1 MADNTIK
8 IFTIKVDTQ
17 SGELKINGITKSF
30 KDAEIALK
38 DLNQQSVKTT
48 KTGLNPLTGAT
59 GLAGAA
65 VTELG
70 RTISDVNYGFP
81 AVANNISQLG
91 SLFTILTTKAGGAKG
106 AFELMM
112 KQLRGPLGI
121 LLAFQVAITLIEA
134 ISKGFIKL
142 GKDTDTLTK
151 AFKDAGKG
159 VADISG
165 NFETYINTLQDS
177 NKSQEEQEEAVK
189 RLNKE
194 FPDFVQNLKES
205 DLSMQ
210 DIKNSTKEANEQI
223 DLQRLAIINLAKSR
237 AAQKRIEELSAE
249 IIDKQVEQQKEAI
262 ALGVEGSTSEE
273 LRRKAALKS
282 IDEFS
287 VANNEVNDADRITRL
302 NKLADLKE
310 ENKVFIENKRQEIK
324 LLSDYI
330 EFEDDNRK
338 KSTKS
343 KRAFVARELS
353 FNEEI
358 LKSQDKVN
366 KKITKSQFVRLEQEE
381 ELQKKLAQIKFD
393 EYKERELARANAIKD
408 PEDRRKAIEKAN
420 EAISRS
426 QTSLSQYEIQLTKET
441 QDKKTQIIA
450 DAIVKQF
457 DLATQLNAKER
468 EAILGFEASMAT
480 NELDKIDVERKLE
493 DEKLNNKLNA
503 LDIEKQKRIENGEFY
518 GDILIKE
525 EQAVN
530 ASERQKTKFK
540 EKEEKARLGIANQV
554 GQAIMSIAG
563 EGSAVGK
570 AVAVAMAIMN
580 TKEAI
585 TAALGAKPYGPWN
598 IAQAV
603 ATGVFGMQQVREI
616 MSTKLPEAAGGSG
629 GGAGASMSVSA
640 PDFNVVGQGAGSQVA
655 QAVTSAQDRPF
666 RAYVV
671 SGDVTSAQELDR
683 KTLTE
688 SAIG

>member
-17 SGELKINGITKSF
+17 SGEVKINGITKSF
-30 KDAEIALK
+30 KEAEIALK

-70 RTISDVNYGFP
+70 RTVSDLNYGFP

-249 IIDKQVEQQKEAI
+249 IIDKQVEQQKETI
-262 ALGVEGSTSEE
+262 ALGVEGLEVEE
-273 LRRKAALKS
+273 LRRQSANIS

-287 VANNEVNDADRITRL
+287 EVADSERINRL
-302 NKLADLKE
+302 NALADLKE

-330 EFEDDNRK
+330 EFEEEGRK

-353 FNEEI
+353 FNDEI

-381 ELQKKLAQIKFD
+381 ELQKKLARIKQQEFS
-393 EYKERELARANAIKD
+393 ERELKRANAIKD
-408 PEDRRKAIEKAN
+408 PKDREKAITEAN
-420 EAISRS
+420 YAIGRS
-426 QTSLSQYEIQLTKET
+426 LASLSQYEIQLTKET

-468 EAILGFEASMAT
+468 EAVLGFEASMAT
-480 NELDKIDVERKLE
+480 NELDKIDAEKRLE

-503 LDIEKQKRIENGEFY
+503 LDIEKQKRIENDEFY

-603 ATGVFGMQQVREI
+603 ATGAFGMQQVREI

-629 GGAGASMSVSA
+629 GAASVSVAA
-640 PDFNVVGQGAGSQVA
+640 PDFNVVGQGAGSQLAGVVGA
-655 QAVTSAQDRPF
+655 SFGEPIK
-666 RAYVV
+666 AYVL
-671 SGDVTSAQELDR
+671 SSDVTSAQEMDR
-683 KTLTE
+683 KIDSTAT
-688 SAIG
+688 IG

>member
-17 SGELKINGITKSF
+17 SGEVKINGITKSF
-30 KDAEIALK
+30 KEAEIALK

-91 SLFTILTTKAGGAKG
+91 SLLTILTTKAGGAKG
-106 AFELMM
+106 AFELML

-121 LLAFQVAITLIEA
+121 LLAFQVGITLIEA

-249 IIDKQVEQQKEAI
+249 IIDKQVEQQKETI
-262 ALGVEGSTSEE
+262 ALGVEGLEVEE
-273 LRRKAALKS
+273 LRRQSANIS

-287 VANNEVNDADRITRL
+287 EVADSERINRL
-302 NKLADLKE
+302 NALADLKE

-330 EFEDDNRK
+330 EFEEEGRG

-381 ELQKKLAQIKFD
+381 ELQKKLARIKFD

-408 PEDRRKAIEKAN
+408 PKDRKKAIEKAN
-420 EAISRS
+420 EAIGRS
-426 QTSLSQYEIQLTKET
+426 LASLSQYEIQLTKET

-468 EAILGFEASMAT
+468 EAVLGFEASMAT
-480 NELDKIDVERKLE
+480 NELDKIEVERKLE

-540 EKEEKARLGIANQV
+540 EKEEKTKLAIANQV
-554 GQAIMSIAG
+554 SQAIIGIAG

-683 KTLTE
+683 KTVTE

>member
-17 SGELKINGITKSF
+17 SGELKINGVTKSF
-30 KDAEIALK
+30 KEAEIALK
-38 DLNQQSVKTT
+38 DLNQQSIKTT
-48 KTGLNPLTGAT
+48 KSGLNPLTGAT

-106 AFELMM
+106 AFELMI

-159 VADISG
+159 VADVSG

-223 DLQRLAIINLAKSR
+223 DLQRLAIVNLAKSR
-237 AAQKRIEELSAE
+237 AAQKRIEELSTE
-249 IIDKQVEQQKEAI
+249 IIDKQVEQQRETI
-262 ALGVEGSTSEE
+262 ALGVEGIEVEE
-273 LRRKAALKS
+273 LRRKSANIS

-287 VANNEVNDADRITRL
+287 EVADAERINRL
-302 NKLADLKE
+302 NALADLKE
-310 ENKVFIENKRQEIK
+310 ENKVFIKNKREEIK
-324 LLSDYI
+324 LLTNYI

-381 ELQKKLAQIKFD
+381 ELQKKLARIKFD

-408 PEDRRKAIEKAN
+408 PKDRRKAIEKAN
-420 EAISRS
+420 EAIGRS
-426 QTSLSQYEIQLTKET
+426 LVSLSQYEIQLTKET
-441 QDKKTQIIA
+441 QDKKTQIIG
-450 DAIVKQF
+450 DALLKQF

-480 NELDKIDVERKLE
+480 NDLDKIDAEKRLE
-493 DEKLNNKLNA
+493 EEKLTNKLNA

-525 EQAVN
+525 EQAEN

-540 EKEEKARLGIANQV
+540 EKEEKARLGIANEV

-616 MSTKLPEAAGGSG
+616 MSTKLPAAAGGSG

-640 PDFNVVGQGAGSQVA
+640 PDFNVVGAGGASQVA
-655 QAVTSAQDRPF
+655 QAVTSSQDRPF

>member
-8 IFTIKVDTQ
+8 IFTIKVDTK

-30 KDAEIALK
+30 KEAEIALK
-38 DLNQQSVKTT
+38 GLNQQSVKTT

-106 AFELMM
+106 AFQLML

-121 LLAFQVAITLIEA
+121 LLAFQVGITLLEA
-134 ISKGFIKL
+134 ISKGFF
-142 GKDTDTLTK
+142 DT
-151 AFKDAGKG
+151 G
-159 VADISG
+159 
-165 NFETYINTLQDS
+165 
-177 NKSQEEQEEAVK
+177 
-189 RLNKE
+189 
-194 FPDFVQNLKES
+194 
-205 DLSMQ
+205 
-210 DIKNSTKEANEQI
+210 KEARKAAEE
-223 DLQRLAIINLAKSR
+223 LKKLKGELAGNIVVANQYVKILEDTNTSERKR
-237 AAQKRIEELSAE
+237 ASVIEELKDLVPSLKDE
-249 IIDKQVEQQKEAI
+249 DFKYGQQLDIVRQKIIDYSIAQASRIEIDKLVEENSQLLAK
-262 ALGVEGSTSEE
+262 
-273 LRRKAALKS
+273 RRKINIINEIK
-282 IDEFS
+282 DEEEK
-287 VANNEVNDADRITRL
+287 AKAMRIY
-302 NKLADLKE
+302 AE
-310 ENKVFIENKRQEIK
+310 ENKFNLTSTGASFGIQAKEIEKSNEKI
-324 LLSDYI
+324 
-330 EFEDDNRK
+330 K
-338 KSTKS
+338 KSFENRS
-343 KRAFVARELS
+343 KTTIEESDKILEKITQLSNGFESGYVKEKKASKLRKDFIAKELS
-353 FNEEI
+353 FAEEI

-480 NELDKIDVERKLE
+480 NELNKIDIERSLE
-493 DEKLNNKLNA
+493 DERLKNKLNA
-503 LDIEKQKRIENGEFY
+503 LDIEKQKRIENDEFY

-540 EKEEKARLGIANQV
+540 EKEEKTKLAIANQV
-554 GQAIMSIAG
+554 SQAIIGIAG

-616 MSTKLPEAAGGSG
+616 MSTKLPAGAGGGG

-640 PDFNVVGQGAGSQVA
+640 PDFNVVGAGGASQVA
-655 QAVTSAQDRPF
+655 QAVTGAQDRPF

-683 KTLTE
+683 KTVTE

>member
-17 SGELKINGITKSF
+17 SGELKINGVTKSF
-30 KDAEIALK
+30 KEAEIALK
-38 DLNQQSVKTT
+38 DLNQQSIKTT
-48 KTGLNPLTGAT
+48 KSGLNPLTGAT

-106 AFELMM
+106 AFELMI

-159 VADISG
+159 VADVSG

-223 DLQRLAIINLAKSR
+223 DLQRLAIVNLAKSR
-237 AAQKRIEELSAE
+237 AAQKRIEELSTE
-249 IIDKQVEQQKEAI
+249 IIDKQVEQQRETI
-262 ALGVEGSTSEE
+262 ALGVEGIEVEE
-273 LRRKAALKS
+273 LRRKSANIS

-287 VANNEVNDADRITRL
+287 EVADAERINRL
-302 NKLADLKE
+302 NALADLKE
-310 ENKVFIENKRQEIK
+310 ENKVFIKNKREEIK
-324 LLSDYI
+324 LLTNYI

-381 ELQKKLAQIKFD
+381 ELQKKLARIKFD
-393 EYKERELARANAIKD
+393 EYKERELARTNAIKD

-420 EAISRS
+420 EAIGRS
-426 QTSLSQYEIQLTKET
+426 LVSLSQYEIQLTKET

-480 NELDKIDVERKLE
+480 NDLDKIDAEKRLE
-493 DEKLNNKLNA
+493 EEKLTNKLNA

-525 EQAVN
+525 EQAEN

-540 EKEEKARLGIANQV
+540 EKEEKARLGIANEV

-616 MSTKLPEAAGGSG
+616 MSTKLPAAAGGSG

-640 PDFNVVGQGAGSQVA
+640 PDFNVVGAGGASQVA
-655 QAVTSAQDRPF
+655 QAVTSSQDRPF

>member
-17 SGELKINGITKSF
+17 SGELKINGVTKSF
-30 KDAEIALK
+30 KEAEIALK
-38 DLNQQSVKTT
+38 DLNQQSIKTT
-48 KTGLNPLTGAT
+48 KSGLNPLTGAT

-106 AFELMM
+106 AFELMI

-159 VADISG
+159 VADVSG

-223 DLQRLAIINLAKSR
+223 DLQRLAIVNLAKSR
-237 AAQKRIEELSAE
+237 AAQKRIEELSTE
-249 IIDKQVEQQKEAI
+249 IIDKQVEQQRETI
-262 ALGVEGSTSEE
+262 ALGVEGIEVEE
-273 LRRKAALKS
+273 LRRKSANIS

-287 VANNEVNDADRITRL
+287 EVADAERINRL
-302 NKLADLKE
+302 NALADLKE
-310 ENKVFIENKRQEIK
+310 ENKVFIKNKREEIK
-324 LLSDYI
+324 LLTNYI

-381 ELQKKLAQIKFD
+381 ELQKKLARIKFD

-420 EAISRS
+420 EAIGRS
-426 QTSLSQYEIQLTKET
+426 LVSLSQYEIQLTKET

-480 NELDKIDVERKLE
+480 NDLDKIDAEKRLE
-493 DEKLNNKLNA
+493 EEKLTNKLNA
-503 LDIEKQKRIENGEFY
+503 LDIEKQKRIENDEFY

-616 MSTKLPEAAGGSG
+616 MSTKLPAAAGGSG

-640 PDFNVVGQGAGSQVA
+640 PDFNVVGAGGASQVA
-655 QAVTSAQDRPF
+655 QAVTSSQDRPF

>member
-8 IFTIKVDTQ
+8 IFTIKVDTK

-30 KDAEIALK
+30 KEAEIALK
-38 DLNQQSVKTT
+38 ELNQQSVKTT

-91 SLFTILTTKAGGAKG
+91 SLLTILMTKAGGAKG
-106 AFELMM
+106 AFQLML
-112 KQLRGPLGI
+112 KQMQGPLGI
-121 LLAFQVAITLIEA
+121 LLAFQVGITLLEA
-134 ISKGFIKL
+134 FSKGFF
-142 GKDTDTLTK
+142 DT
-151 AFKDAGKG
+151 G
-159 VADISG
+159 
-165 NFETYINTLQDS
+165 
-177 NKSQEEQEEAVK
+177 
-189 RLNKE
+189 
-194 FPDFVQNLKES
+194 
-205 DLSMQ
+205 
-210 DIKNSTKEANEQI
+210 KEASKAAEE
-223 DLQRLAIINLAKSR
+223 LKKLKGELAGNIVVANQYVKILEDTNTSERKR
-237 AAQKRIEELSAE
+237 ASVIEELKDLVPSLKDE
-249 IIDKQVEQQKEAI
+249 DFKYGQQLDIVKQKIIDYSIAQASRIEIDKLVEENSQLLAK
-262 ALGVEGSTSEE
+262 
-273 LRRKAALKS
+273 RRKINIINEIK
-282 IDEFS
+282 DEEEK
-287 VANNEVNDADRITRL
+287 AKAMRIY
-302 NKLADLKE
+302 AE
-310 ENKVFIENKRQEIK
+310 ENDFNLTSTAGSFGVAAKEIEKSNEKI
-324 LLSDYI
+324 
-330 EFEDDNRK
+330 K
-338 KSTKS
+338 KSFENRS
-343 KRAFVARELS
+343 KTTIEESDKILKKITELSNGFESGYVKEKKASKLRKDFIAKELS
-353 FNEEI
+353 FADEI

-420 EAISRS
+420 EAIARS

-468 EAILGFEASMAT
+468 EAVLGFEASMST
-480 NELDKIDVERKLE
+480 NELDKIDVQRKLE
-493 DEKLNNKLNA
+493 DEKLTNKLNA
-503 LDIEKQKRIENGEFY
+503 LDIEKQKRIENDEFY

-640 PDFNVVGQGAGSQVA
+640 PDFNVVGAGGASQVA
-655 QAVTSAQDRPF
+655 QAVTGAQDRPF

>member
-17 SGELKINGITKSF
+17 SGELKINGVTKSF
-30 KDAEIALK
+30 KEAEIALK
-38 DLNQQSVKTT
+38 DLNQQSIKTT
-48 KTGLNPLTGAT
+48 KSGLNPLTGAT

-106 AFELMM
+106 AFELMI

-159 VADISG
+159 VADVSG

-223 DLQRLAIINLAKSR
+223 DLQRLAIVNLAKSR
-237 AAQKRIEELSAE
+237 AAQKRIEELSTE
-249 IIDKQVEQQKEAI
+249 IIDKQVEQQRETI
-262 ALGVEGSTSEE
+262 ALGVEGIEVEE
-273 LRRKAALKS
+273 LRRKAANIS

-287 VANNEVNDADRITRL
+287 EVADAERINRL
-302 NKLADLKE
+302 NALADLKE
-310 ENKVFIENKRQEIK
+310 ENKVFIKNKREEIK
-324 LLSDYI
+324 LLTNYI

-381 ELQKKLAQIKFD
+381 ELQKKLARIKFD
-393 EYKERELARANAIKD
+393 EYKERE
-408 PEDRRKAIEKAN
+408 
-420 EAISRS
+420 
-426 QTSLSQYEIQLTKET
+426 
-441 QDKKTQIIA
+441 
-450 DAIVKQF
+450 
-457 DLATQLNAKER
+457 
-468 EAILGFEASMAT
+468 
-480 NELDKIDVERKLE
+480 
-493 DEKLNNKLNA
+493 
-503 LDIEKQKRIENGEFY
+503 
-518 GDILIKE
+518 
-525 EQAVN
+525 
-530 ASERQKTKFK
+530 
-540 EKEEKARLGIANQV
+540 
-554 GQAIMSIAG
+554 
-563 EGSAVGK
+563 
-570 AVAVAMAIMN
+570 
-580 TKEAI
+580 
-585 TAALGAKPYGPWN
+585 
-598 IAQAV
+598 
-603 ATGVFGMQQVREI
+603 
-616 MSTKLPEAAGGSG
+616 
-629 GGAGASMSVSA
+629 
-640 PDFNVVGQGAGSQVA
+640 
-655 QAVTSAQDRPF
+655 
-666 RAYVV
+666 
-671 SGDVTSAQELDR
+671 
-683 KTLTE
+683 
-688 SAIG
+688 

>member
-17 SGELKINGITKSF
+17 SGELKINGVTKSF
-30 KDAEIALK
+30 KEAEIALK
-38 DLNQQSVKTT
+38 DLNQQSIKTT
-48 KTGLNPLTGAT
+48 KSGLNPLTGAT

-106 AFELMM
+106 AFELMI

-159 VADISG
+159 VADVSG

-223 DLQRLAIINLAKSR
+223 DLQRLAIVNLAKSR
-237 AAQKRIEELSAE
+237 AAQKRIEELSTE
-249 IIDKQVEQQKEAI
+249 IIDKQVEQQRETI
-262 ALGVEGSTSEE
+262 ALGVEGIEVEE
-273 LRRKAALKS
+273 LRRKSANIS

-287 VANNEVNDADRITRL
+287 EVADAERINRL
-302 NKLADLKE
+302 NALADLKE
-310 ENKVFIENKRQEIK
+310 ENKVFIKNKREEIK
-324 LLSDYI
+324 LLTNYI

-381 ELQKKLAQIKFD
+381 ELQKKLARIKFD
-393 EYKERELARANAIKD
+393 EYKERELARTNAIKD

-420 EAISRS
+420 EAIGRS
-426 QTSLSQYEIQLTKET
+426 LVSLSQYEIQLTKET
-441 QDKKTQIIA
+441 QDKKTQIIG
-450 DAIVKQF
+450 DALLKQF

-480 NELDKIDVERKLE
+480 NDLDKIDAEKRLE
-493 DEKLNNKLNA
+493 EEKLTNKLNA
-503 LDIEKQKRIENGEFY
+503 LDIEKQKRIENDEFY

-616 MSTKLPEAAGGSG
+616 MSTKLPAAAGGSG

-640 PDFNVVGQGAGSQVA
+640 PDFNVVGAGGASQVA
-655 QAVTSAQDRPF
+655 QAVTSSQDRPF

>member
-1 MADNTIK
+1 MADNIIK
-8 IFTIKVDTQ
+8 TFTIKVDTQ
-17 SGELKINGITKSF
+17 SGEVKINGITKSF
-30 KDAEIALK
+30 KEAEIALK
-38 DLNQQSVKTT
+38 DLNQQAKNTT
-48 KTGLNPLTGAT
+48 ETGLNPLTGAT
-59 GLAGAA
+59 GLAGATI
-65 VTELG
+65 TELG
-70 RTISDVNYGFP
+70 RTVSDLNYGFP

-106 AFELMM
+106 AFQLI
-112 KQLRGPLGI
+112 KQEMSGPLGI
-121 LLAFQVAITLIEA
+121 LFAFQVGITLLEA
-134 ISKGFIKL
+134 FSKGFF
-142 GKDTDTLTK
+142 DT
-151 AFKDAGKG
+151 G
-159 VADISG
+159 
-165 NFETYINTLQDS
+165 
-177 NKSQEEQEEAVK
+177 
-189 RLNKE
+189 
-194 FPDFVQNLKES
+194 
-205 DLSMQ
+205 
-210 DIKNSTKEANEQI
+210 KEASKASEE
-223 DLQRLAIINLAKSR
+223 LKKLKGELASNIVVANQYVKILEDTNTSERKR
-237 AAQKRIEELSAE
+237 ASVIEELKDLIPSLKDE
-249 IIDKQVEQQKEAI
+249 DFKYGQQLDIVKQKIIDYSIAQASRIEIDKLVEENSELLAKRRRINLINGIKDEEEKMKAI
-262 ALGVEGSTSEE
+262 RE
-273 LRRKAALKS
+273 
-282 IDEFS
+282 
-287 VANNEVNDADRITRL
+287 VA
-302 NKLADLKE
+302 KE
-310 ENKVFIENKRQEIK
+310 EKFLLESTTRVGYGPAARMIERSNEDIK
-324 LLSDYI
+324 KS
-330 EFEDDNRK
+330 FEDRSKTTIEESDKILQKINELSNGFEFGYVKEKKASKLRK
-338 KSTKS
+338 DFIAK
-343 KRAFVARELS
+343 ELS
-353 FNEEI
+353 FADDI

-381 ELQKKLAQIKFD
+381 ELQKKLARIKFD

-408 PEDRRKAIEKAN
+408 PKDRAKAIEKAN
-420 EAISRS
+420 EAIARS

-457 DLATQLNAKER
+457 DLAMQLNAKER
-468 EAILGFEASMAT
+468 EAVLSFEASMAT
-480 NELDKIDVERKLE
+480 NELDKIDIERKLE
-493 DEKLNNKLNA
+493 DEKLKNKLDA
-503 LDIEKQKRIENGEFY
+503 LDIEKQKRIENDEFY
-518 GDILIKE
+518 GDLLIEE

-540 EKEEKARLGIANQV
+540 EKEEKTKLAIANQV
-554 GQAIMSIAG
+554 SQAIIGIAG

-616 MSTKLPEAAGGSG
+616 MSTKLPVAAAE

>member
-17 SGELKINGITKSF
+17 SGELKINGVTKSF
-30 KDAEIALK
+30 KEAEIALK
-38 DLNQQSVKTT
+38 ELNQQSVKTT
-48 KTGLNPLTGAT
+48 KSGLNPLTGAT

-91 SLFTILTTKAGGAKG
+91 SLLTILTTKAGGAKG
-106 AFELMM
+106 AFELMV

-121 LLAFQVAITLIEA
+121 LLAFQIGITLIEA

-159 VADISG
+159 VADVSG

-194 FPDFVQNLKES
+194 FPDFVQNLRES

-223 DLQRLAIINLAKSR
+223 DLQRLAIVNLAKSR
-237 AAQKRIEELSAE
+237 AAQKRIEELSTE
-249 IIDKQVEQQKEAI
+249 IIDKQIEQQKETI
-262 ALGVEGSTSEE
+262 ALGVEGVEVEE
-273 LRRKAALKS
+273 LRRRAANIS

-287 VANNEVNDADRITRL
+287 EVADADRITRL

-310 ENKVFIENKRQEIK
+310 ENKVFIKNKREEIK
-324 LLSDYI
+324 LLTDYI
-330 EFEDDNRK
+330 EFEEEGRK

-366 KKITKSQFVRLEQEE
+366 KKITKSQFIRLEQEE
-381 ELQKKLAQIKFD
+381 ELQKKLARIKQQEFAD
-393 EYKERELARANAIKD
+393 RELKRANAIKD
-408 PEDRRKAIEKAN
+408 PEDRRKAITEAN
-420 EAISRS
+420 YAIGRS
-426 QTSLSQYEIQLTKET
+426 LASLSQYEIQLTKET

-468 EAILGFEASMAT
+468 EAVLGFEASMAT
-480 NELDKIDVERKLE
+480 NELDKIDAEKRLE
-493 DEKLNNKLNA
+493 EEKLTNKLNA
-503 LDIEKQKRIENGEFY
+503 LDIEKQKRIENDEFY

-616 MSTKLPEAAGGSG
+616 MSTKLPVADAGG
-629 GGAGASMSVSA
+629 GGAGAGMSVSA

-683 KTLTE
+683 KTVTE
-688 SAIG
+688 SSIG

>member
-17 SGELKINGITKSF
+17 SGELKINGVTKSF
-30 KDAEIALK
+30 KEAEIALK
-38 DLNQQSVKTT
+38 DLNQQSIKTT
-48 KTGLNPLTGAT
+48 KSGLNPLTGAT

-70 RTISDVNYGFP
+70 RTVSDLNYGFP

-106 AFELMM
+106 AFQLILKEM
-112 KQLRGPLGI
+112 KGPLGI
-121 LLAFQVAITLIEA
+121 LFAFQIGITLLEA
-134 ISKGFIKL
+134 ISKGFF
-142 GKDTDTLTK
+142 DT
-151 AFKDAGKG
+151 G
-159 VADISG
+159 
-165 NFETYINTLQDS
+165 
-177 NKSQEEQEEAVK
+177 
-189 RLNKE
+189 
-194 FPDFVQNLKES
+194 
-205 DLSMQ
+205 
-210 DIKNSTKEANEQI
+210 KEAKKASKE
-223 DLQRLAIINLAKSR
+223 LKKLKAELAGNIVVANQYVKILEDTNTSERKR
-237 AAQKRIEELSAE
+237 ASVIEELKDLVPSLKDE
-249 IIDKQVEQQKEAI
+249 DFKYGQQLDIVKQKIIDYSIAQASRIETDKLVEENSELLAKRRKINIINEIKDEEEKKKSLTDFLVENEQRITKNE
-262 ALGVEGSTSEE
+262 GVEISKRGNIRTSSREKTFAE
-273 LRRKAALKS
+273 LQEQFDFFNKEVIKDS
-282 IDEFS
+282 DE
-287 VANNEVNDADRITRL
+287 VL
-302 NKLADLKE
+302 NKITELSKGYESGYVKE
-310 ENKVFIENKRQEIK
+310 T
-324 LLSDYI
+324 
-330 EFEDDNRK
+330 
-338 KSTKS
+338 TKS

-381 ELQKKLAQIKFD
+381 ELQKKLARIKFD

-408 PEDRRKAIEKAN
+408 PKDRRKAIEKAN
-420 EAISRS
+420 EAIGRS
-426 QTSLSQYEIQLTKET
+426 LVSLSQYEIQLTKET
-441 QDKKTQIIA
+441 QDKKTQIIG
-450 DAIVKQF
+450 DALLKQF

-480 NELDKIDVERKLE
+480 NDLDKIDAEKRLE
-493 DEKLNNKLNA
+493 EEKLTNKLNA
-503 LDIEKQKRIENGEFY
+503 LDIEKQKRIENDEFY

-616 MSTKLPEAAGGSG
+616 MSTKLPAAAGGSG

-640 PDFNVVGQGAGSQVA
+640 PDFNVVGAGGASQVA
-655 QAVTSAQDRPF
+655 QAVTSSQDRPF

>member
-17 SGELKINGITKSF
+17 SGELKINGVTKSF
-30 KDAEIALK
+30 KEAEIALK
-38 DLNQQSVKTT
+38 DLNQQSIKTT
-48 KTGLNPLTGAT
+48 KSGLNPLTGAT

-70 RTISDVNYGFP
+70 RTVSGLNYGFP

-106 AFELMM
+106 AFELMI

-121 LLAFQVAITLIEA
+121 LLAFQVGITLIEA

-223 DLQRLAIINLAKSR
+223 DLQRLAIVNLAKSR
-237 AAQKRIEELSAE
+237 AAQKRIEELSTE
-249 IIDKQVEQQKEAI
+249 IIDKQVEQQRETI
-262 ALGVEGSTSEE
+262 ALGVEGIEVEE
-273 LRRKAALKS
+273 LRRKAANIS

-287 VANNEVNDADRITRL
+287 EVADAERINRL
-302 NKLADLKE
+302 NALADLKE
-310 ENKVFIENKRQEIK
+310 ENKVFIKNKREEIK
-324 LLSDYI
+324 LLTDYI

-381 ELQKKLAQIKFD
+381 ELQKKLARIKFD

-420 EAISRS
+420 EAIARS

-441 QDKKTQIIA
+441 QDKKTQIITY
-450 DAIVKQF
+450 DIIKQF
-457 DLATQLNAKER
+457 
-468 EAILGFEASMAT
+468 
-480 NELDKIDVERKLE
+480 
-493 DEKLNNKLNA
+493 
-503 LDIEKQKRIENGEFY
+503 
-518 GDILIKE
+518 
-525 EQAVN
+525 
-530 ASERQKTKFK
+530 
-540 EKEEKARLGIANQV
+540 
-554 GQAIMSIAG
+554 
-563 EGSAVGK
+563 
-570 AVAVAMAIMN
+570 
-580 TKEAI
+580 
-585 TAALGAKPYGPWN
+585 
-598 IAQAV
+598 
-603 ATGVFGMQQVREI
+603 
-616 MSTKLPEAAGGSG
+616 
-629 GGAGASMSVSA
+629 
-640 PDFNVVGQGAGSQVA
+640 
-655 QAVTSAQDRPF
+655 
-666 RAYVV
+666 
-671 SGDVTSAQELDR
+671 
-683 KTLTE
+683 
-688 SAIG
+688 

>member
-1 MADNTIK
+1 MAENNIK

-17 SGELKINGITKSF
+17 SGEVKINGITKSF
-30 KDAEIALK
+30 KEAEIALK
-38 DLNQQSVKTT
+38 DLNQQAKNTT
-48 KTGLNPLTGAT
+48 EKGLNPLTGAT
-59 GLAGAA
+59 GLAGATI
-65 VTELG
+65 TELG
-70 RTISDVNYGFP
+70 RTVSDLNYGFP

-106 AFELMM
+106 AFQLI
-112 KQLRGPLGI
+112 KQEMSGPLGI
-121 LLAFQVAITLIEA
+121 LFAFQVGITLLEA
-134 ISKGFIKL
+134 FSKGFFDTGKEVKKASEELKKL
-142 GKDTDTLTK
+142 KGELASNIVVANQYVKILEDT
-151 AFKDAGKG
+151 
-159 VADISG
+159 
-165 NFETYINTLQDS
+165 NTS
-177 NKSQEEQEEAVK
+177 ERK
-189 RLNKE
+189 RAS
-194 FPDFVQNLKES
+194 V
-205 DLSMQ
+205 
-210 DIKNSTKEANEQI
+210 
-223 DLQRLAIINLAKSR
+223 
-237 AAQKRIEELSAE
+237 IEELKDLVPSLKDE
-249 IIDKQVEQQKEAI
+249 DFKYGQQLDIVKQKIIDYSIAQAARIEIDKLVEENSELLSERRKINIINEIKDEEEKAKAIRKFAEENDFSQKLI
-262 ALGVEGSTSEE
+262 AGSFGVQGKLIKKTDEE
-273 LRRKAALKS
+273 LSKSFENRSKTTIEESDKILQKINELSNGFEFGYVKEKKASKLRK
-282 IDEFS
+282 D
-287 VANNEVNDADRITRL
+287 
-302 NKLADLKE
+302 
-310 ENKVFIENKRQEIK
+310 FIAK
-324 LLSDYI
+324 
-330 EFEDDNRK
+330 
-338 KSTKS
+338 
-343 KRAFVARELS
+343 ELS
-353 FNEEI
+353 FADEI

-381 ELQKKLAQIKFD
+381 ELQKKLARIKFD

-420 EAISRS
+420 EAIARS

-480 NELDKIDVERKLE
+480 NELDKIDAEKRLEEERLT
-493 DEKLNNKLNA
+493 NKLNA
-503 LDIEKQKRIENGEFY
+503 LDIEKQKRIENDEFY

-616 MSTKLPEAAGGSG
+616 MSTKLPAAAGGSG

-640 PDFNVVGQGAGSQVA
+640 PDFNVVGAGSASQVA

>member
-1 MADNTIK
+1 MTDNTIK

-17 SGELKINGITKSF
+17 SGELKINGVTKSF
-30 KDAEIALK
+30 KEAEIALK
-38 DLNQQSVKTT
+38 DLNQQSIKTT
-48 KTGLNPLTGAT
+48 KSGLNPLTGAT

-106 AFELMM
+106 AFELMI

-159 VADISG
+159 VADVSG

-223 DLQRLAIINLAKSR
+223 DLQRLAIVNLAKSR
-237 AAQKRIEELSAE
+237 AAQKRIEELSTE
-249 IIDKQVEQQKEAI
+249 IIDKQVEQQRETI
-262 ALGVEGSTSEE
+262 ALGVEGIEVEE
-273 LRRKAALKS
+273 LRRKSANIS

-287 VANNEVNDADRITRL
+287 EVADAERINRL
-302 NKLADLKE
+302 NALADLKE
-310 ENKVFIENKRQEIK
+310 ENKVFIKNKREEIK
-324 LLSDYI
+324 LLTNYI

-381 ELQKKLAQIKFD
+381 ELQKKLARIKFD
-393 EYKERELARANAIKD
+393 EYKERELARTNAIKD

-420 EAISRS
+420 EAIGRS
-426 QTSLSQYEIQLTKET
+426 LVSLSQYEIQLTKET
-441 QDKKTQIIA
+441 QDKKTQIIG
-450 DAIVKQF
+450 DALLKQF

-480 NELDKIDVERKLE
+480 NDLDKIDAEKRLE
-493 DEKLNNKLNA
+493 EEKLTNKLNA
-503 LDIEKQKRIENGEFY
+503 LDIEKQKRIENDEFY

-616 MSTKLPEAAGGSG
+616 MSTKLPAAAGGSG

-640 PDFNVVGQGAGSQVA
+640 PDFNVVGAGGASQVA
-655 QAVTSAQDRPF
+655 QAVTSSQDRPF

>member
-17 SGELKINGITKSF
+17 SGELKINGVTKSF
-30 KDAEIALK
+30 KEAEIALK

-91 SLFTILTTKAGGAKG
+91 SLLTILTTKAGGAKG
-106 AFELMM
+106 AFQLML

-249 IIDKQVEQQKEAI
+249 IIDKQVEQQRETI
-262 ALGVEGSTSEE
+262 ALGVEGLEVEE
-273 LRRKAALKS
+273 LRRQSANIS

-287 VANNEVNDADRITRL
+287 EVADSERINRL
-302 NKLADLKE
+302 NALADLKE
-310 ENKVFIENKRQEIK
+310 ENEVFIKNKREEIK

-330 EFEDDNRK
+330 EFEDDNRT

-408 PEDRRKAIEKAN
+408 PKDRRKAIEKAN
-420 EAISRS
+420 EAIGRS
-426 QTSLSQYEIQLTKET
+426 LASLSQYEIQLTKET

-468 EAILGFEASMAT
+468 EAVLGFEASMAT
-480 NELDKIDVERKLE
+480 GELNKIDAEKRLE
-493 DEKLNNKLNA
+493 DEKLTNKLNA
-503 LDIEKQKRIENGEFY
+503 LDIEKQKRIENGELY

-525 EQAVN
+525 EQAV
-530 ASERQKTKFK
+530 AQTARAK
-540 EKEEKARLGIANQV
+540 EKLDKKEQKAKLAIANETANAIV
-554 GQAIMSIAG
+554 GLAG
-563 EGSAVGK
+563 ESSAVGK
-570 AVAVAMAIMN
+570 AVSVAMAIMN

-585 TAALGAKPYGPWN
+585 TEALAGSPPPFNY
-598 IAQAV
+598 IQAV
-603 ATGVFGMQQVREI
+603 AVGAFGLKQVRDI
-616 MSTKLPEAAGGSG
+616 MSTKLPAGAPSG
-629 GGAGASMSVSA
+629 AGGAGASMSVSA
-640 PDFNVVGQGAGSQVA
+640 PDFNVVGQGAGSQLAGVVGA
-655 QAVTSAQDRPF
+655 SFGEPIK
-666 RAYVV
+666 AYVL
-671 SGDVTSAQELDR
+671 SSDVTSAQEMDR
-683 KTLTE
+683 KIDSTAT
-688 SAIG
+688 IG

>member
-8 IFTIKVDTQ
+8 IFTIKVDTTE
-17 SGELKINGITKSF
+17 GKIAIDGLTKGFVKSDTAF
-30 KDAEIALK
+30 KKLGNTIRD
-38 DLNQQSVKTT
+38 TT
-48 KTGLNPLTGAT
+48 KKGVSPLADAT

-65 VTELG
+65 VNELG
-70 RTISDVNYGFP
+70 RTVSDAGYGIQGM
-81 AVANNISQLG
+81 ANNISQLG
-91 SLFTILTTKAGGAKG
+91 SLFAILIARTGGFTNALKVMG
-106 AFELMM
+106 
-112 KQLRGPLGI
+112 KQFVGPLGVLFVFQAAVAALEYFSRETKKADDNVKNLDNTFSKQSSSLQAYVKI
-121 LLAFQVAITLIEA
+121 LDDSNISLNEKRELVEEINEEHKDLNIQIDEEGRLTEDSKNKTLLYIEA
-134 ISKGFIKL
+134 IKQ
-142 GKDTDTLTK
+142 K
-151 AFKDAGKG
+151 AKAQALIVSIQNNYQEQLKIENQELDEQIGTFD
-159 VADISG
+159 VIIS
-165 NFETYINTLQDS
+165 
-177 NKSQEEQEEAVK
+177 A
-189 RLNKE
+189 
-194 FPDFVQNLKES
+194 
-205 DLSMQ
+205 
-210 DIKNSTKEANEQI
+210 IKNYGRIGSTSVGIVTKG
-223 DLQRLAIINLAKSR
+223 
-237 AAQKRIEELSAE
+237 IENQGKALDD
-249 IIDKQVEQQKEAI
+249 IDKQNDEYIKKLEQIGVIPEINEEKEKKI
-262 ALGVEGSTSEE
+262 
-273 LRRKAALKS
+273 RKA
-282 IDEFS
+282 
-287 VANNEVNDADRITRL
+287 
-302 NKLADLKE
+302 
-310 ENKVFIENKRQEIK
+310 
-324 LLSDYI
+324 
-330 EFEDDNRK
+330 K
-338 KSTKS
+338 KD
-343 KRAFVARELS
+343 FVAKELS
-353 FNEEI
+353 FADDI

-420 EAISRS
+420 EAIGRS
-426 QTSLSQYEIQLTKET
+426 LASLSQYEIQLTKET

-525 EQAVN
+525 EQAEN

>member
-17 SGELKINGITKSF
+17 SGELKINGVTKSF
-30 KDAEIALK
+30 KEAEIALK
-38 DLNQQSVKTT
+38 DLNQQSIKTT
-48 KTGLNPLTGAT
+48 KSGLNPLTGAT

-70 RTISDVNYGFP
+70 RTVSDLNYGFP

-106 AFELMM
+106 AF
-112 KQLRGPLGI
+112 QLILKEMRGPLGI
-121 LLAFQVAITLIEA
+121 LFAFQIGITLLEA
-134 ISKGFIKL
+134 ISKGFF
-142 GKDTDTLTK
+142 DT
-151 AFKDAGKG
+151 G
-159 VADISG
+159 
-165 NFETYINTLQDS
+165 
-177 NKSQEEQEEAVK
+177 
-189 RLNKE
+189 
-194 FPDFVQNLKES
+194 
-205 DLSMQ
+205 
-210 DIKNSTKEANEQI
+210 KEAKKASEE
-223 DLQRLAIINLAKSR
+223 LKKLKGELAGNIVVANQYVKILEDTNTSERKR
-237 AAQKRIEELSAE
+237 ASVIEELKDLVPSLKDE
-249 IIDKQVEQQKEAI
+249 DFKYGQQLDIVKQKIIDYSIAQASRIEIDKLVEENSELLAKRRKINIINEIKDEEEKAKAIRKFAEENDFSQKLI
-262 ALGVEGSTSEE
+262 AGSFGVQGKLIKKTDEE
-273 LRRKAALKS
+273 LSKSFKNRSKTTIEESDKILQKINELSNGFEFGYVKEKKASKLRK
-282 IDEFS
+282 D
-287 VANNEVNDADRITRL
+287 
-302 NKLADLKE
+302 
-310 ENKVFIENKRQEIK
+310 FIAK
-324 LLSDYI
+324 
-330 EFEDDNRK
+330 
-338 KSTKS
+338 
-343 KRAFVARELS
+343 ELS
-353 FNEEI
+353 FADEI

-381 ELQKKLAQIKFD
+381 ELQKKLARIKFD

-420 EAISRS
+420 EAIARS

-480 NELDKIDVERKLE
+480 NELDKIDAEKRLEEERLT
-493 DEKLNNKLNA
+493 NKLNA
-503 LDIEKQKRIENGEFY
+503 LDIEKQKRIENDEFY

-616 MSTKLPEAAGGSG
+616 MSTKLPAATGGSG

>member
-249 IIDKQVEQQKEAI
+249 IIDKQVEQQKETI
-262 ALGVEGSTSEE
+262 ALGVEGIKVEE
-273 LRRKAALKS
+273 LRRQSANIS

-287 VANNEVNDADRITRL
+287 EVADSERINRL
-302 NKLADLKE
+302 NALADLKE
-310 ENKVFIENKRQEIK
+310 ENEVFIKNKRQEIK

>member
-8 IFTIKVDTQ
+8 IFTIKVDTK
-17 SGELKINGITKSF
+17 SGELKINGVTKSF
-30 KDAEIALK
+30 KEAEIALK
-38 DLNQQSVKTT
+38 ELNQQSVKTT

-142 GKDTDTLTK
+142 GKDTDTLTET
-151 AFKDAGKG
+151 FKNAGKG

-165 NFETYINTLQDS
+165 NFETYINTLQNS

-194 FPDFVQNLKES
+194 FPDFVENLKDS
-205 DLSMQ
+205 DVSMQ
-210 DIKNSTKEANEQI
+210 DVKNSTESATEQI
-223 DLQRLAIINLAKSR
+223 DLQRLAIIKLSKSR
-237 AAQKRIEELSAE
+237 AAQNKIQEISGE
-249 IIDKQVEQQKEAI
+249 IIDKQNEVDKESI
-262 ALGVEGSTSEE
+262 ALGVEGIEVEE
-273 LRRKAALKS
+273 LRRMAANIS

-287 VANNEVNDADRITRL
+287 KVGDAGRIKSL
-302 NKLADLKE
+302 NALADLKE
-310 ENKVFIENKRQEIK
+310 ENKVFIDNKNQEIK
-324 LLSDYI
+324 LLNDYI
-330 EFEDDNRK
+330 IFEDDNRK

-420 EAISRS
+420 EAIARS

-468 EAILGFEASMAT
+468 EAVLGFEASMAT
-480 NELDKIDVERKLE
+480 GELNKIDAEKRLE
-493 DEKLNNKLNA
+493 DEKLTNKLNA

-525 EQAVN
+525 KQAY
-530 ASERQKTKFK
+530 AETSRAK
-540 EKEEKARLGIANQV
+540 EKLDKKEQKAKLAIANETADAIV
-554 GQAIMSIAG
+554 GLAG
-563 EGSAVGK
+563 ESSAVGK
-570 AVAVAMAIMN
+570 AVSVAMAIMN

-585 TAALGAKPYGPWN
+585 TEALAGSPPPFNYIQAAAVGA
-598 IAQAV
+598 
-603 ATGVFGMQQVREI
+603 FGLKQVRDI
-616 MSTKLPEAAGGSG
+616 MSTKLPAGGDKG
-629 GGAGASMSVSA
+629 GGGLGASMSVSA
-640 PDFNVVGQGAGSQVA
+640 PDFNVVGAGAGSQLAGVVGA
-655 QAVTSAQDRPF
+655 RFGEPIK
-666 RAYVV
+666 AYVLSSDV
-671 SGDVTSAQELDR
+671 SSAQELDR
-683 KTLTE
+683 KIDSTAT
-688 SAIG
+688 IG

>member
-17 SGELKINGITKSF
+17 SGEVKINGITKSF
-30 KDAEIALK
+30 KEAEIALK

-70 RTISDVNYGFP
+70 RTVSDLNYGFP

-249 IIDKQVEQQKEAI
+249 IIDKQVEQQKETI
-262 ALGVEGSTSEE
+262 ALGVEGIKVEE
-273 LRRKAALKS
+273 LRRQSANIS

-287 VANNEVNDADRITRL
+287 EVADSERINRL
-302 NKLADLKE
+302 NALADLKE
-310 ENKVFIENKRQEIK
+310 ENEVFIKNKRQEIK

-381 ELQKKLAQIKFD
+381 ELQKKLARIKFD

-408 PEDRRKAIEKAN
+408 PKDRKKAIEKAN
-420 EAISRS
+420 EAIGRS
-426 QTSLSQYEIQLTKET
+426 LASLSQYEIQLTKET

-468 EAILGFEASMAT
+468 EAVLGFEASMAT

-503 LDIEKQKRIENGEFY
+503 LDIEKQKRIENGELY

-530 ASERQKTKFK
+530 ASERQKTKLK

-629 GGAGASMSVSA
+629 GGAGAGMSVSA

-683 KTLTE
+683 KTVTE

>member
-17 SGELKINGITKSF
+17 SGELKINGVTKSF
-30 KDAEIALK
+30 KEAEIALK
-38 DLNQQSVKTT
+38 DLNQQSIKTT
-48 KTGLNPLTGAT
+48 KSGLNPLTGAT

-106 AFELMM
+106 AFELMI

-159 VADISG
+159 VADVSG

-223 DLQRLAIINLAKSR
+223 DLQRLAIVNLAKSR
-237 AAQKRIEELSAE
+237 AAQKRIEELSTE
-249 IIDKQVEQQKEAI
+249 IIDKQVEQQRETI
-262 ALGVEGSTSEE
+262 ALGVEGIEVEE
-273 LRRKAALKS
+273 LRRKSANIS

-287 VANNEVNDADRITRL
+287 EVADAERINRL
-302 NKLADLKE
+302 NALADLKE
-310 ENKVFIENKRQEIK
+310 ENKVFIKNKREEIK
-324 LLSDYI
+324 LLTNYI

-381 ELQKKLAQIKFD
+381 ELQKKLARIKFD
-393 EYKERELARANAIKD
+393 EYKERELARTNAIKD

-420 EAISRS
+420 EAIGRS
-426 QTSLSQYEIQLTKET
+426 LVSLSQYEIQLTKET

-480 NELDKIDVERKLE
+480 NELDKIDAEKRLE
-493 DEKLNNKLNA
+493 EEKLTNKLNA
-503 LDIEKQKRIENGEFY
+503 LDIEKQKRIENDEFY

-616 MSTKLPEAAGGSG
+616 MSTKLPAAAGGSG

-640 PDFNVVGQGAGSQVA
+640 PDFNVVGAGGASQVA
-655 QAVTSAQDRPF
+655 QAVTSSQDRPF

>member
-17 SGELKINGITKSF
+17 SGELKINGVTKSF
-30 KDAEIALK
+30 KEAEIALK
-38 DLNQQSVKTT
+38 DLNQQSIKTT
-48 KTGLNPLTGAT
+48 KSGLNPLTGAT

-106 AFELMM
+106 AFELMI

-159 VADISG
+159 VADVSG

-223 DLQRLAIINLAKSR
+223 DLQRLAIVNLAKSR
-237 AAQKRIEELSAE
+237 AAQKRIEELSTE
-249 IIDKQVEQQKEAI
+249 IIDKQVEQQRETI
-262 ALGVEGSTSEE
+262 ALGVEGIEVEE
-273 LRRKAALKS
+273 LRRKSANIS

-287 VANNEVNDADRITRL
+287 EVADAERINRL
-302 NKLADLKE
+302 NALADLKE
-310 ENKVFIENKRQEIK
+310 ENKVFIKNKREEIK
-324 LLSDYI
+324 LLTNYI

-381 ELQKKLAQIKFD
+381 ELQKKLARIKFD

-408 PEDRRKAIEKAN
+408 PKDRRKAIEKAN
-420 EAISRS
+420 EAIGRS
-426 QTSLSQYEIQLTKET
+426 LVSLSQYEIQLTKET

-468 EAILGFEASMAT
+468 EAILGSEASMAT
-480 NELDKIDVERKLE
+480 NDLDEIDAEKRLE
-493 DEKLNNKLNA
+493 EEKLTNKLNA
-503 LDIEKQKRIENGEFY
+503 LDIEKQKRIENDEFY

-616 MSTKLPEAAGGSG
+616 MSTKLPAAAGGSG

-640 PDFNVVGQGAGSQVA
+640 PDFNVVGAGGASQVA
-655 QAVTSAQDRPF
+655 QAVTSSQDRPF

>member
-17 SGELKINGITKSF
+17 SGELKINGVTKSF
-30 KDAEIALK
+30 KEAEIALK
-38 DLNQQSVKTT
+38 GLNQQSIKTT
-48 KTGLNPLTGAT
+48 KSGLNPLTGAT

-70 RTISDVNYGFP
+70 RTVSDLNYGFP

-106 AFELMM
+106 AFQLILKEM
-112 KQLRGPLGI
+112 KGPLGI
-121 LLAFQVAITLIEA
+121 LFAFQIGITLLEA
-134 ISKGFIKL
+134 ISKGFF
-142 GKDTDTLTK
+142 DT
-151 AFKDAGKG
+151 G
-159 VADISG
+159 
-165 NFETYINTLQDS
+165 
-177 NKSQEEQEEAVK
+177 
-189 RLNKE
+189 
-194 FPDFVQNLKES
+194 
-205 DLSMQ
+205 
-210 DIKNSTKEANEQI
+210 KEAKKASEELKKLKGELAGNIVVANQYVKILEDTNTSERKRASVIEELKDLVPSLKDEDFKYGQQLDIVKQKII
-223 DLQRLAIINLAKSR
+223 DYSIAQASRIEIDKLVEENSELLAKRRKINIINEIKDEEEKAKAIRKFAEENDFS
-237 AAQKRIEELSAE
+237 QKRIAGSFGVQGKLIKKTDEELSKSFE
-249 IIDKQVEQQKEAI
+249 NRSKTTIEESDKILEKI
-262 ALGVEGSTSEE
+262 
-273 LRRKAALKS
+273 
-282 IDEFS
+282 
-287 VANNEVNDADRITRL
+287 N
-302 NKLADLKE
+302 
-310 ENKVFIENKRQEIK
+310 
-324 LLSDYI
+324 
-330 EFEDDNRK
+330 
-338 KSTKS
+338 
-343 KRAFVARELS
+343 ELS
-353 FNEEI
+353 NGFDFGYVKEKKASKLRKDFIAKELLFADEI

-366 KKITKSQFVRLEQEE
+366 KKITKSQFIRLEQEE
-381 ELQKKLAQIKFD
+381 ELQKKLARIKFD

-420 EAISRS
+420 EAIGRS
-426 QTSLSQYEIQLTKET
+426 LVSLSQYEIQLTKET

-480 NELDKIDVERKLE
+480 NDLDKIDAEKRLE
-493 DEKLNNKLNA
+493 EEKLTNKLNA

-525 EQAVN
+525 EQAEN

-540 EKEEKARLGIANQV
+540 EKEEKARLGIANEV

-616 MSTKLPEAAGGSG
+616 MSTKLPAAAGGSG

-640 PDFNVVGQGAGSQVA
+640 PDFNVVGAGGASQVA
-655 QAVTSAQDRPF
+655 QAVTSSQDRPF

>member
-17 SGELKINGITKSF
+17 SGELKINGVTKSF
-30 KDAEIALK
+30 KEAEIALK
-38 DLNQQSVKTT
+38 DLNQQSIKTT
-48 KTGLNPLTGAT
+48 KSGLNPLTGAT

-70 RTISDVNYGFP
+70 RTVSDLNYGFP

-106 AFELMM
+106 AFQLILKEM
-112 KQLRGPLGI
+112 KGPLGI
-121 LLAFQVAITLIEA
+121 LFAFQIGITLLEA
-134 ISKGFIKL
+134 ISKGFF
-142 GKDTDTLTK
+142 DT
-151 AFKDAGKG
+151 G
-159 VADISG
+159 
-165 NFETYINTLQDS
+165 
-177 NKSQEEQEEAVK
+177 
-189 RLNKE
+189 
-194 FPDFVQNLKES
+194 
-205 DLSMQ
+205 
-210 DIKNSTKEANEQI
+210 KEAKKASEE
-223 DLQRLAIINLAKSR
+223 LKKLKGELAGNIVVANQYVKILEDTNTSERKR
-237 AAQKRIEELSAE
+237 ASVIEELKDLVPSLKDE
-249 IIDKQVEQQKEAI
+249 DFKYGQQLDIVKQKIIDYSIAQASRIEIDKLVEEN
-262 ALGVEGSTSEE
+262 SE
-273 LRRKAALKS
+273 LLAKRRKINIINEIK
-282 IDEFS
+282 DEEEKAKAIRKF
-287 VANNEVNDADRITRL
+287 A
-302 NKLADLKE
+302 E
-310 ENKVFIENKRQEIK
+310 ENEFNLTSTTSSFGIQAKEVEK
-324 LLSDYI
+324 SDEKI
-330 EFEDDNRK
+330 K
-338 KSTKS
+338 KSFENRS
-343 KRAFVARELS
+343 KTTIEESDKILEKINELSNGFDFGYVKEKKASKLRKDFIAKELS
-353 FNEEI
+353 FADEI

-366 KKITKSQFVRLEQEE
+366 KKITKSQFIRLEQEE
-381 ELQKKLAQIKFD
+381 ELQKKLARIKFD

-420 EAISRS
+420 EAIGRS
-426 QTSLSQYEIQLTKET
+426 LVSLSQYEIQLTKET

-480 NELDKIDVERKLE
+480 NDLDKIDAEKRLE
-493 DEKLNNKLNA
+493 EEKLTNKLNA
-503 LDIEKQKRIENGEFY
+503 LDIEKQKRIENDEFY

-580 TKEAI
+580 TKEAV

-616 MSTKLPEAAGGSG
+616 MSTKLPAAAGGSG

-640 PDFNVVGQGAGSQVA
+640 PDFNVVGAGGASQVA
-655 QAVTSAQDRPF
+655 QAVTSSQDRPF

>member
-1 MADNTIK
+1 MAENNIK
-8 IFTIKVDTQ
+8 IFTIRVDTK
-17 SGELKINGITKSF
+17 SGEVKINGITKSF
-30 KDAEIALK
+30 KEAEIALNK
-38 DLNQQSVKTT
+38 LNQQSQATT

-70 RTISDVNYGFP
+70 RTVSDLNYGFP

-106 AFELMM
+106 AFQLMLKEM
-112 KQLRGPLGI
+112 RGPLGI
-121 LLAFQVAITLIEA
+121 LFAFQIGITLIESM
-134 ISKGFIKL
+134 SKGFIKL
-142 GKDTDTLTK
+142 GKGADTLTK
-151 AFKDAGKG
+151 TFKDAGKG
-159 VADISG
+159 VSDISG
-165 NFETYINTLQDS
+165 DFEIYINTLQDS
-177 NKSQEEQEEAVK
+177 NKSQEEQEEAIK

-194 FPDFVQNLKES
+194 FPDFVQNLNES

-237 AAQKRIEELSAE
+237 AAQKRIEELETE
-249 IIDKQVEQQKEAI
+249 IIDKQIEQQKETI
-262 ALGVEGSTSEE
+262 ALGVEGDTSEE

-287 VANNEVNDADRITRL
+287 VATNELNDADRITRL

-310 ENKVFIENKRQEIK
+310 ENKVFIKNKREEIK
-324 LLSDYI
+324 LLTSFV
-330 EFEDDNRK
+330 EFEDDNRT

-381 ELQKKLAQIKFD
+381 ELQKKLARIKQQEFAD
-393 EYKERELARANAIKD
+393 RELKRANAIKD
-408 PEDRRKAIEKAN
+408 PEDRKKAITEAN
-420 EAISRS
+420 YAIERS
-426 QTSLSQYEIQLTKET
+426 LASLSQYEIQLTKET
-441 QDKKTQIIA
+441 QDKKTQIIG
-450 DAIVKQF
+450 DALLKQF
-457 DLATQLNAKER
+457 ELATQLNAKEG
-468 EAILGFEASMAT
+468 EAALSFEASMAT
-480 NELDKIDVERKLE
+480 NELDKINIEKNLE
-493 DEKLNNKLNA
+493 DEKLKNKLNA
-503 LDIEKQKRIENGEFY
+503 LDIEKNKRIENGEFY

-525 EQAVN
+525 QQAVN
-530 ASERQKTKFK
+530 ESERQKTKFK

-580 TKEAI
+580 TKEAV

-603 ATGVFGMQQVREI
+603 ATGVFGLKQVQEI
-616 MSTKLPEAAGGSG
+616 MSTKLPVAGAKSGAGG
-629 GGAGASMSVSA
+629 GASMSVSA
-640 PDFNVVGQGAGSQVA
+640 PSFNVVGAGGTSQIA
-655 QAVTSAQDRPF
+655 EAVTGAQDRPF

-671 SGDVTSAQELDR
+671 STEVTSAQELDR
-683 KTLTE
+683 KTSAE

>member
-1 MADNTIK
+1 MANNIIK
-8 IFTIKVDTQ
+8 TFTIQVDTK
-17 SGELKINGITKSF
+17 SGKIAVDGLTKNFVKAETAF
-30 KDAEIALK
+30 KKLNAEVQ
-38 DLNQQSVKTT
+38 NVTT
-48 KTGLNPLTGAT
+48 TGLNPLTGAT

-106 AFELMM
+106 AFELML

-121 LLAFQVAITLIEA
+121 LLAFQVGITLIEA

-249 IIDKQVEQQKEAI
+249 IIDKQVEQQKETI
-262 ALGVEGSTSEE
+262 ALGVEGLEVEE
-273 LRRKAALKS
+273 LRRQSANIS

-287 VANNEVNDADRITRL
+287 EVADSERINRL
-302 NKLADLKE
+302 NALADLKE

-330 EFEDDNRK
+330 EFEEEGRG

-381 ELQKKLAQIKFD
+381 ELQKKLARIKFN

-408 PEDRRKAIEKAN
+408 PKDRKKAIEKAN
-420 EAISRS
+420 EAIARS

-441 QDKKTQIIA
+441 YNKKTQIIE
-450 DAIVKQF
+450 DALLKQF
-457 DLATQLNAKER
+457 HLAVQLNAKER
-468 EAILGFEASMAT
+468 ETILSFEASMAT
-480 NELDKIDVERKLE
+480 NELDKIDAEKRLE
-493 DEKLNNKLNA
+493 EEKLTNKLNA
-503 LDIEKQKRIENGEFY
+503 LEIEKQKRIENGELY
-518 GDILIKE
+518 GDILTKE
-525 EQAVN
+525 QQAVN

-540 EKEEKARLGIANQV
+540 EKEEKTKLAIANQV
-554 GQAIMSIAG
+554 SQAIIGIAG

-616 MSTKLPEAAGGSG
+616 MSTKLPVGADAGTGS
-629 GGAGASMSVSA
+629 AGASMSVSA
-640 PDFNVVGQGAGSQVA
+640 PDFNVVGQGAGSQLAGVVGA
-655 QAVTSAQDRPF
+655 RFGEPIK
-666 RAYVV
+666 AYVLSSDV
-671 SGDVTSAQELDR
+671 SSAQELDR
-683 KTLTE
+683 KIDSTAT
-688 SAIG
+688 IG

>member
-1 MADNTIK
+1 MSTEYQD
-8 IFTIKVDTQ
+8 F
-17 SGELKINGITKSF
+17 
-30 KDAEIALK
+30 EI
-38 DLNQQSVKTT
+38 
-48 KTGLNPLTGAT
+48 
-59 GLAGAA
+59 
-65 VTELG
+65 
-70 RTISDVNYGFP
+70 
-81 AVANNISQLG
+81 
-91 SLFTILTTKAGGAKG
+91 
-106 AFELMM
+106 
-112 KQLRGPLGI
+112 
-121 LLAFQVAITLIEA
+121 
-134 ISKGFIKL
+134 
-142 GKDTDTLTK
+142 
-151 AFKDAGKG
+151 
-159 VADISG
+159 
-165 NFETYINTLQDS
+165 YINTLQDS

-249 IIDKQVEQQKEAI
+249 IIDKQIEQQKETI

-310 ENKVFIENKRQEIK
+310 ENEVFIKNKRQEIK

-480 NELDKIDVERKLE
+480 NELNKIDIERSLE
-493 DEKLNNKLNA
+493 DERLKNKLNA
-503 LDIEKQKRIENGEFY
+503 LDIEKQKRIENDEFY

-540 EKEEKARLGIANQV
+540 EKEEKTKLAIANQV
-554 GQAIMSIAG
+554 SQAIIGIAG

-616 MSTKLPEAAGGSG
+616 MSTKLPAGAGGGG

-640 PDFNVVGQGAGSQVA
+640 PDFNVVGAGGASQVA
-655 QAVTSAQDRPF
+655 QAVTGAQDRPF

-683 KTLTE
+683 KTVTE